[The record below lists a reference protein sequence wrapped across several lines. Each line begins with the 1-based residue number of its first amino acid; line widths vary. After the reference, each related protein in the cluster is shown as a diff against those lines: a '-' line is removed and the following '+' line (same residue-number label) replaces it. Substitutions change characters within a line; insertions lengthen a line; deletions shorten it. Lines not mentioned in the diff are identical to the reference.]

1 MYQVSTVQNFDT
13 KMWCYKIIK
22 LGYDPKLQKEVRTV
36 IFKSEYKYKSLL
48 LANDAGQIKLQKI
61 KK

>member
-1 MYQVSTVQNFDT
+1 MYQISTVQNFDT

-22 LGYDPKLQKEVRTV
+22 LGYDTKLQKEVRTV